1 MFGLR
6 AGCIV
11 AEEPFDLLWIAVPN
25 LLERFA
31 HVGLSKA
38 HGRGFELGQAQM
50 PDWLHFGNLG
60 IACLHFGQ
68 AMAPAAHADRMQLSR
83 IGNCGCFE

>member
-11 AEEPFDLLWIAVPN
+11 AEEPFDPLWIAVPN

-38 HGRGFELGQAQM
+38 HGRGFELGSGSNARLA
-50 PDWLHFGNLG
+50 PLRKPGHSLLALWTGDGSS
-60 IACLHFGQ
+60 CL
-68 AMAPAAHADRMQLSR
+68 
-83 IGNCGCFE
+83 C

>member
-11 AEEPFDLLWIAVPN
+11 AEEPFDSLWIAVPN

-38 HGRGFELGQAQM
+38 HGRGFELGQA
-50 PDWLHFGNLG
+50 
-60 IACLHFGQ
+60 
-68 AMAPAAHADRMQLSR
+68 
-83 IGNCGCFE
+83 